1 MSHWTGPKGND
12 ADSHPHGFKDLPSPM
27 RREGGAVKELLA
39 RQLLSAVVGIDDEE
53 MNAIANHL
61 TALSA
66 VKYDDYGGYSPGVK
80 FLESLAVWLDGFAAG
95 DRRAALDFVL
105 KRLAYVSS
113 AELDHLVGTVYY
125 DVLRPRFVREAASEL
140 RIPAWRVAT
149 VAASKEFKARQRRTL
164 ILGMSDGA
172 RLDKLRRSS
181 SLSTEQFHLVTFVDE
196 DKRKDLKKKLAKALL
211 QIDPTSP
218 IEFDQVV
225 LVDDFS
231 ASGTTM
237 LRPAIDDDGN
247 LEKDEHGKQV
257 WTGKLAKLRK
267 HLADLKTEK
276 VISADAK
283 ILILLYLMSDDAHS
297 KLNDRM
303 VEAGFGSEYEL
314 AAVHKFS
321 TDFPLSA
328 GSDPEFWDLCER
340 YYRKAW
346 ENEHTEI
353 AGDFRFG
360 YGSSALPLVLHH
372 NAPNNAPPI
381 IWKDETPDESGDEA
395 RWIGVFPRHE
405 RHHPGRA

>member
-1 MSHWTGPKGND
+1 
-12 ADSHPHGFKDLPSPM
+12 L
-27 RREGGAVKELLA
+27 KELLA

-66 VKYDDYGGYSPGVK
+66 IKYDEYGGYSPGVK
-80 FLESLAVWLDGFAAG
+80 FLESLAVWLNGFKQS
-95 DRRAALDFVL
+95 DRRAALDFIL
-105 KRLAYVSS
+105 NRLTYVSG
-113 AELDHLVGTVYY
+113 AELDHLVGTVYH
-125 DVLRPRFVREAASEL
+125 DVLRPRFVSDAAAQL
-140 RIPAWRVAT
+140 GLPAWRVAA
-149 VAASKEFKARQRRTL
+149 VAGSKEFRARQRRTL

-196 DKRKDLKKKLAKALL
+196 DKRRDLKKKLKKAL
-211 QIDPTSP
+211 QDIDPTAP
-218 IEFDQVV
+218 DEFDRVV

-237 LRPAIDDDGN
+237 LRPSVDDDGHP
-247 LEKDEHGKQV
+247 EVDSDGKRL
-257 WTGKLAKLRK
+257 WSGKLPKLRV
-267 HLADLKTEK
+267 HLEELKAGG

-283 ILILLYLMSDDAHS
+283 ILVLLYLMSHEAHS
-297 KLNDRM
+297 VLTQRM
-303 VEAGFGSEYEL
+303 AQAEFGAEYEL
-314 AAVHKFS
+314 EAVHKFAAN
-321 TDFPLSA
+321 FPLTSTT
-328 GSDPEFWDLCER
+328 DPEFWDLCER
-340 YYRKAW
+340 YYRTTW
-346 ENEHTEI
+346 ENEHTAI

-360 YGSSALPLVLHH
+360 YGKSALPLVLHH

-381 IWKDETPDESGDEA
+381 LWKDETPEESGAEA